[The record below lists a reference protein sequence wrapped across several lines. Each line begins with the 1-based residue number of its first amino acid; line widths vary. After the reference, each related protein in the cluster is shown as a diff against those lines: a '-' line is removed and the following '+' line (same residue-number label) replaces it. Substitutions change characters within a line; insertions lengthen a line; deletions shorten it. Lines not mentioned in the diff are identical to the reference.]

1 MNNEPCSSSTNVEYR
16 ATVNGD
22 VTFVTL
28 SESVTVFADAAAI
41 AAVMAE
47 PGARRLW
54 CAWILPDGGV
64 EVQRA
69 YLVEADRGRLAGAAR
84 RIAGR
89 LTMFDT
95 TARVEVF
102 EPASAPTPYTQGVL
116 QHGRLLWA
124 RERRPQLQI
133 AWVLST
139 P

>member
-1 MNNEPCSSSTNVEYR
+1 
-16 ATVNGD
+16 VNGD

-47 PGARRLW
+47 PGTRRLW
-54 CAWILPDGGV
+54 CAWILPAGGV

-69 YLVEADRGRLAGAAR
+69 YLVEADQSRLSGVAR
-84 RIAGR
+84 RIADR
-89 LTMFDT
+89 VAMFDI

-102 EPASAPTPYTQGVL
+102 EPASALTPYTQGVL
-116 QHGRLLWA
+116 QHGRLLWV
-124 RERRPQLQI
+124 REHRPQLQI
-133 AWVLST
+133 AWVLGT